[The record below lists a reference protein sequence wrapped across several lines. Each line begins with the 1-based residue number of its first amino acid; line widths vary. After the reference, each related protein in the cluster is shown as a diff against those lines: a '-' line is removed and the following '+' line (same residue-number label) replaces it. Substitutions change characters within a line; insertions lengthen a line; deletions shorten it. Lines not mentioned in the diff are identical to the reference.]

1 MDASQAIDI
10 ATDMLVMIATL
21 AAPFLLVVL
30 AIGLMV
36 GLMQSVTQIQEP
48 TLSFVPK
55 LIGSAIVVALAGPW
69 MIDELVG
76 FSQELMQRA
85 PQLLQ

>member
-10 ATDMLVMIATL
+10 ATAALVMIATL

-55 LIGSAIVVALAGPW
+55 LIGSAIVIALAGPW

-76 FSQELMQRA
+76 FSQELMERA